1 VEPFVDPTGL
11 PRGRERHRIAVQ
23 NSLACAQAAAD
34 QGLFDDAMSW
44 LEAVRTVDGE
54 LRPDWE
60 ERRSRWRAA
69 RDEQARDRARPLA
82 VR

>member
-1 VEPFVDPTGL
+1 MQPFVDPTGL
-11 PRGRERHRIAVQ
+11 PRGRERHRIAVE

-34 QGLFDDAMSW
+34 RGAFDDAMSW

-60 ERRSRWRAA
+60 ERRRRWRTA
-69 RDEQARDRARPLA
+69 RNQQARDRTRQLA
-82 VR
+82 VG